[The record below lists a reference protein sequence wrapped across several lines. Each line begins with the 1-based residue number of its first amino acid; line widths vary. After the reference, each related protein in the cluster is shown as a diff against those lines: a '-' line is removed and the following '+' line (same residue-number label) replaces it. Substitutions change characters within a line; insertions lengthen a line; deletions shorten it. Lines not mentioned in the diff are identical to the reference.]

1 MLQYIIEWIWS
12 NNNAADNDLNKK
24 KAVLTIEKHYLK
36 YKSNLR
42 KNDIQSKKINSLAKK
57 IVNITAFR
65 KQNKR
70 NKKNHKKNYSL
81 KKIIM

>member
-12 NNNAADNDLNKK
+12 NNDAANINRNKK
-24 KAVLTIEKHYLK
+24 KAVLTIEKHYLR

-57 IVNITAFR
+57 IVNITDFR
-65 KQNKR
+65 KK
-70 NKKNHKKNYSL
+70 NKKNNKKNYSF
-81 KKIIM
+81 KK

>member
-12 NNNAADNDLNKK
+12 NNDAANINRNKK
-24 KAVLTIEKHYLK
+24 KAVLTIEKHYLR

-57 IVNITAFR
+57 IVNITDFR
-65 KQNKR
+65 KK
-70 NKKNHKKNYSL
+70 NKKNHKKNYSF
-81 KKIIM
+81 KK

>member
-12 NNNAADNDLNKK
+12 NNNTAVDINLNKK
-24 KAVLTIEKHYLK
+24 KAVLTIEKHYLR

-57 IVNITAFR
+57 IVNITDFR
-65 KQNKR
+65 KKNKK

-81 KKIIM
+81 KK

>member
-1 MLQYIIEWIWS
+1 MV
-12 NNNAADNDLNKK
+12 NKK
-24 KAVLTIEKHYLK
+24 KAVLTIEKHYLR

-57 IVNITAFR
+57 IVNITSFR

-70 NKKNHKKNYSL
+70 TRRQD
-81 KKIIM
+81 